1 MSDTYTET
9 TRTDWSIRIAASIKG
24 IGAGIGQSELDASAM
39 IEYFAP
45 LQRWLAEKNKGE
57 QCGW

>member
-1 MSDTYTET
+1 MLAMGASQPWPEAL
-9 TRTDWSIRIAASIKG
+9 AAFTG
-24 IGAGIGQSELDASAM
+24 ERELDASAM

-45 LQRWLAEKNKGE
+45 LQRWLAERNKGE

>member
-9 TRTDWSIRIAASIKG
+9 TRTDWSARIAVSIKG
-24 IGAGIGQSELDASAM
+24 IGAGTGESKLDASAM
-39 IEYFAP
+39 IDYFAP
-45 LQRWLAEKNKGE
+45 VQRWLAEKNQGE